1 MSRGM
6 FSLLTFYGVEF
17 KEDTGSSGDL
27 LKPGGCMLVTVSG
40 RGNPR
45 FWNVG
50 TILIFTSYQRM
61 PESCKMSLTKLFLA
75 VRIVFTARSL
85 VPARVL
91 TAFRSAGAATV
102 RAGPFGPPHTQ
113 TGLTPCSAVYR
124 AVNLSRFVPARL
136 PGRR

>member
-91 TAFRSAGAATV
+91 TAFRSAGDDTV
-102 RAGPFGPPHTQ
+102 TAGPCGHPHKQ
-113 TGLTPCSAVYR
+113 TCLTTCSVLYG
-124 AVNLSRFVPARL
+124 AVNLSGFVRAAWP
-136 PGRR
+136 